1 MMKASSVPLIFVYQV
16 NEFAISPSPV
26 DIKTIDGK
34 KYSIYKLTAM
44 GKYYKELIVSIVSFF

>member
-1 MMKASSVPLIFVYQV
+1 MMKASSMRLIFVYQV
-16 NEFAISPSPV
+16 NEFAVSPSPV

-44 GKYYKELIVSIVSFF
+44 GKYYKELIVSIVSFI

>member
-1 MMKASSVPLIFVYQV
+1 MKASSMPLIFVYQV

-44 GKYYKELIVSIVSFF
+44 GKYYKELIVSIVSFI